1 MQRLIY
7 FNTSHVSINRCTAHQ
22 RHSFVHISIHLM
34 FLLICNRHGIPCSCH
49 NFNTSHVSINHGDFK
64 TLSVLDGDFN
74 TSHVS
79 INQTGYSW
87 QRIAKTYF
95 NTSHVSINPKTRYSL
110 TTNWQISIH
119 LMFLL
124 IHIRMEQGQPERY
137 FNTSHVSINLSLY
150 PIHVYVHHDFNTS
163 HVSINLKPCP

>member
-1 MQRLIY
+1 MN
-7 FNTSHVSINRCTAHQ
+7 FNTSHVSINHFPTCRLIRVLC
-22 RHSFVHISIHLM
+22 ISIHLM

-95 NTSHVSINPKTRYSL
+95 NTSHVSINHYTASNTVIYAR
-110 TTNWQISIH
+110 ISIH

-124 IHIRMEQGQPERY
+124 IM
-137 FNTSHVSINLSLY
+137 
-150 PIHVYVHHDFNTS
+150 
-163 HVSINLKPCP
+163 

>member
-1 MQRLIY
+1 MYCASKTLFCTY

-95 NTSHVSINPKTRYSL
+95 NTSHVSINHYTASNTVIYAR
-110 TTNWQISIH
+110 ISIH

-124 IHIRMEQGQPERY
+124 IM
-137 FNTSHVSINLSLY
+137 
-150 PIHVYVHHDFNTS
+150 
-163 HVSINLKPCP
+163 

>member
-95 NTSHVSINPKTRYSL
+95 NTSHVSINHYTASNTVIYAR
-110 TTNWQISIH
+110 ISIH

-124 IHIRMEQGQPERY
+124 ISLCSRFM
-137 FNTSHVSINLSLY
+137 FMSIMIS
-150 PIHVYVHHDFNTS
+150 IHLMFLLIYTVHHSPLTVKSFQYIS
-163 HVSINLKPCP
+163 CFY